1 MSFTRALSPILLVS
15 ILSITFLS
23 LFIVTNYNLLLLLS
37 SILVSSTKVNTPS
50 IVIGTI
56 LGGILSTIY
65 RNYSSNY
72 ITKPYRKY
80 YSRLINRL
88 GI

>member
-1 MSFTRALSPILLVS
+1 MTGVQTCALPIC
-15 ILSITFLS
+15 

-37 SILVSSTKVNTPS
+37 SILVSSTKVNAPS
-50 IVIGTI
+50 VVVGAI

-65 RNYSSNY
+65 RNYSGNCV
-72 ITKPYRKY
+72 TKPYRKY
-80 YSRLINRL
+80 YGRLINGL

>member
-1 MSFTRALSPILLVS
+1 M
-15 ILSITFLS
+15 
-23 LFIVTNYNLLLLLS
+23 VTNYNLLLPLS
-37 SILVSSTKVNTPS
+37 SILVSSTKVNAPS
-50 IVIGTI
+50 IVVGTI

-72 ITKPYRKY
+72 IIKPYRKHY
-80 YSRLINRL
+80 DRLINGL